1 MGLCLSNLPE
11 KGASVPFSRRTR
23 NCSRSPL
30 AWWIDDAEWKDGEDI
45 PLLRTARH
53 SSLDF
58 STGNDILE
66 ESDELKRDPR
76 NGMVGIDLR
85 IVARVSGCKAR
96 FGVGSRRL
104 VVGSRRLVELL
115 KV

>member
-1 MGLCLSNLPE
+1 
-11 KGASVPFSRRTR
+11 
-23 NCSRSPL
+23 
-30 AWWIDDAEWKDGEDI
+30 
-45 PLLRTARH
+45 
-53 SSLDF
+53 
-58 STGNDILE
+58 LE

-85 IVARVSGCKAR
+85 IVARVNGCKAR

-104 VVGSRRLVELL
+104 VELL